1 MNLIIDQGNTISKVS
16 VFDGDALIDVFLY
29 EKLLEVSACES
40 IFQNYKIDRCIYSS
54 VLNVSENIV
63 SYISGN
69 VGNFFFLDRNMPVP
83 VINLYKTPETLG
95 TDRLA
100 AVVGAKVLFPQGN
113 VLIIDIGTAIT
124 YDLVD
129 YNDNFIGGNISP
141 GINQRFKALHYFTD
155 KLPLIDRYGDIPELG
170 YDTETALR
178 AGVIKGIVYEMQ
190 SYINEYKLRYT
201 NIEVILTGGH
211 SKFIQTELKN
221 DIFVEPNL
229 VLIGLNRILNY
240 NIDNE

>member
-1 MNLIIDQGNTISKVS
+1 MNLIIDQGNTITKVS
-16 VFDGDALIDVFLY
+16 VFEDNALIDVFLY
-29 EKLLEVSACES
+29 EKLLEVSTCES
-40 IFQNYKIDRCIYSS
+40 IFNNYKIDRCIYSS
-54 VLNVSENIV
+54 VLNISENIL
-63 SYISGN
+63 SYISDN
-69 VGNFFFLDRNMPVP
+69 VSDFFFLDRNILVP

-100 AVVGAKVLFPQGN
+100 AVVGAKVLFPQDN
-113 VLIIDIGTAIT
+113 ILIIDIGTAVT

-129 YNDNFIGGNISP
+129 CDNNFIGGNISP
-141 GINQRFKALHYFTD
+141 GINHRFKALHYFTD

-178 AGVIKGIVYEMQ
+178 AGVIKGIAYEMQ